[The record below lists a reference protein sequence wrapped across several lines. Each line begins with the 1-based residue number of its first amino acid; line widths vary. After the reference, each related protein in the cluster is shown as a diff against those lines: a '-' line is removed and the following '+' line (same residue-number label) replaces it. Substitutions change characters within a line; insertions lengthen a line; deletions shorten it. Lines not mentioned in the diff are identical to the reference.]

1 MCKFNIRRHS
11 VANILQMPLL
21 RRLVA
26 KLPDDMTWDVTVGCD
41 LFKSLESP
49 IILGLVGLAVSST
62 DDKTHKSPDCSDHR
76 QDKVQDIY
84 QRHLP

>member
-1 MCKFNIRRHS
+1 MPQFNIRSHS
-11 VANILQMPLL
+11 VANILQIPLF

-26 KLPDDMTWDVTVGCD
+26 KLPDDMTRNVTVGCD

-49 IILGLVGLAVSST
+49 IILGLVSLAVSST

-76 QDKVQDIY
+76 QNKVQDIY

>member
-26 KLPDDMTWDVTVGCD
+26 KLPNDMTWDVTVDCD

-49 IILGLVGLAVSST
+49 FILGLVGLAISST
-62 DDKTHKSPDCSDHR
+62 DDKTHKSPDSSEHR